1 MSAAHS
7 EMRHRHLA
15 TCHLLAGA
23 GRWPLAAGHCWL
35 AVGLVR
41 VFSPPDID
49 LELAR
54 QRLESVELIMVRGTE
69 DRALSSQ
76 LKQEEDERLR
86 EGGIDYRTISYPGG
100 HDIDEQT
107 LLTLATSGS
116 T

>member
-1 MSAAHS
+1 MGDKWVEGSVALNS
-7 EMRHRHLA
+7 L
-15 TCHLLAGA
+15 GD
-23 GRWPLAAGHCWL
+23 
-35 AVGLVR
+35 
-41 VFSPPDID
+41 FSPPDID

-69 DRALSSQ
+69 DRALSPQ